1 MRIGIFSRRSTK
13 VLAAAAVAIG
23 AIGVTSSARGQ
34 TELSF
39 VVPRLQNLTVDYV
52 RDERPGQ
59 GTRIVSRAPILED
72 FGADRIGTGYFD
84 CVVQRNAGEF
94 FGEGLFV
101 CDALFKL
108 ADGEVMV
115 TGLDPGGVS
124 EAAIAVT
131 GGTGAYSTA
140 RGDGTWTDTEEGTT
154 VVIHLTT

>member
-1 MRIGIFSRRSTK
+1 MRTGIFSRRSTK
-13 VLAAAAVAIG
+13 VVAAAAVAIG
-23 AIGVTSSARGQ
+23 AIGVVTSSARGQ

-52 RDERPGQ
+52 QDERPGQ

-94 FGEGLFV
+94 FAEGLFV

-131 GGTGAYSTA
+131 GGTRTARLEVTA
-140 RGDGTWTDTEEGTT
+140 RGRIRKRGRPSSST
-154 VVIHLTT
+154 